1 MKQWLLAG
9 AMAAAVFIIPKQV
22 EAQAFPQKNVTIIV
36 PFGAGGISDTFTRI
50 VAQSM
55 SKSLGRPVIVENI
68 AGAGGLL
75 GSRRGATAAPD
86 GYTLLTVSPGT
97 HAGAPA
103 MYADLGYHPIDSYE
117 IIGIA
122 GSTPMVLVGNPSLPA
137 NNLKEFVA
145 FLKSQSKPLSVA
157 TAGVGSMSQLAC
169 SYFHSLI
176 GVKSTEVPYR
186 AMPAMLQDVVGGNID
201 YTCTQAQ
208 GLSDLLDTG
217 KLRAYAVAD
226 DRRVAILPSVPT
238 STEGGLPQYKVSV
251 WIGFAAPKGTP
262 ADVVA
267 TLNKAVASTFEDTQA
282 QKRYADL
289 GFVIPRP
296 EERSSQWFTNF
307 MRVEMER
314 WTGILRAAGVTPK
327 E

>member
-1 MKQWLLAG
+1 MKHWLIAG
-9 AMAAAVFIIPKQV
+9 AIVAATAAIAPDAG
-22 EAQAFPQKNVTIIV
+22 AQSFPTKNVTIIV

-55 SKSLGRPVIVENI
+55 SKTLGHPVVVENV

-75 GSRRGATAAPD
+75 GSRRGAQASPD

-103 MYADLGYHPIDSYE
+103 MYANLGYHPIDSYE
-117 IIGIA
+117 MIGIA
-122 GSTPMVLVGNPSLPA
+122 GSTPMVLVGNPALPA
-137 NNLKEFVA
+137 KNLQEFIA
-145 FLKSQSKPLSVA
+145 FLKKPTKPVSVA

-169 SYFHSLI
+169 SFFHSLI
-176 GVKSTEVPYR
+176 GVTSTEVPYR
-186 AMPAMLQDVVGGNID
+186 AMPQMLQDVVAGNVD

-208 GLSDLLDTG
+208 GLSDMLDTG
-217 KLRAYAVAD
+217 RLRAFAVAD
-226 DRRVAILPSVPT
+226 DRRIAILPNVAT

-267 TLNKAVASTFEDTQA
+267 TLNKAVAGAFEDPQT
-282 QKRYADL
+282 QKRYAEL
-289 GFVIPRP
+289 GFVTPRP
-296 EERSSQWFTNF
+296 EERSSQWFTTF
-307 MRVEMER
+307 MRGEMER
-314 WTGILRAAGVTPK
+314 WTGVLRAAGVKPQ